1 MVRISIKSLIY
12 KTIQQ
17 FCMFLNPEE
26 IEKKVRVLRR
36 NLKNPGISEELR
48 GYAWDTPPV
57 EPINDVKISVS
68 DLNGFCPSRRDIYLK
83 YVLGEKPKVNVYMLR
98 GLAYHRV
105 IRDTIA
111 LIKKAVYNGCE
122 TGEEI
127 IEKFYRSEL
136 PEKVCSELGIEDEKI
151 RENCFRLYRMLVI
164 QAAARIDDVSSKY
177 SGDLAELAFPSFI
190 ERKVNG
196 SPVGLSSNL
205 SLDVFTPYSV
215 IMDFK
220 SGVERYEH
228 RLSLT
233 GYALAVEAEDEAD
246 VDFGVL
252 VYLRFGKGVKF
263 LQKEFVFSDELRRE
277 FLEVRDEIAEIVDS
291 GVDPGK
297 PVECP
302 KFCSFYEV
310 CNGE

>member
-1 MVRISIKSLIY
+1 
-12 KTIQQ
+12 
-17 FCMFLNPEE
+17 MFLNLSE
-26 IEKKVRVLRR
+26 IERKVRVLRK
-36 NLKNPGISEELR
+36 NLKDLGISEELR
-48 GYAWDTPPV
+48 GYSWDTPPV

-68 DLNGFCPSRRDIYLK
+68 DLNGFCPSRRDVYLK

-105 IRDTIA
+105 IKETITS
-111 LIKKAVYNGCE
+111 IKKAVYHGCE
-122 TGEEI
+122 TGEEV
-127 IEKFYRSEL
+127 IEKFYESKL
-136 PEKVCSELGIEDEKI
+136 PEKVCSELGVEDENVK
-151 RENCFRLYRMLVI
+151 ENCFKLYRALVI
-164 QAAARIDDVSSKY
+164 QAAARVDEVSSKY
-177 SGDLAELAFPSFI
+177 MGEENLAELAFPSFL

-220 SGVERYEH
+220 SGIERYEH
-228 RLSLT
+228 KLSLT
-233 GYALAVEAEDEAD
+233 GYAMAVEAEDEVE

-277 FLEVRDEIAEIVDS
+277 FLEVRDEIAEIVDA

-297 PVECP
+297 PAECP

-310 CNGE
+310 CNEG